1 MRGALRSC
9 GFELSR
15 PKGSHPHSLPYP
27 ADNRTHALQTPGAR
41 RRQISTPNGEKTTER
56 PASLSHTHS
65 HTSRQASTRD
75 DATAQRQRHP
85 QLFPSRQST
94 RHSTLPIPR
103 LQAGRPLS
111 RRALH
116 CSQRPFDPQSVR
128 YLTERARRCHAA
140 PSRGHPTHYQL
151 ARWPPGALKARG
163 QRVSMVTLSGL
174 P

>member
-1 MRGALRSC
+1 MIALAQICRYDNLVDQMRGALRSC

-41 RRQISTPNGEKTTER
+41 RRQISTPNGEKTTEQ
-56 PASLSHTHS
+56 PASLSHTHT

-111 RRALH
+111 RRALL
-116 CSQRPFDPQSVR
+116 CSQRP
-128 YLTERARRCHAA
+128 LHRASATLRSARVVVMQRHRAA
-140 PSRGHPTHYQL
+140 TRHTTSWRGGRQAH
-151 ARWPPGALKARG
+151 
-163 QRVSMVTLSGL
+163 
-174 P
+174 